1 MKKNRQL
8 IVVLLTILIIVLVFL
23 IFLYFFKQRNI
34 NSKDYPK
41 IKEKNIIEEI
51 LEENHEERI
60 NKSFLNWLE
69 KEYGNQKLSLLK
81 EKLKSDN
88 RENIWHDIYHS
99 SLNVLL
105 DNYNNIYSNAS
116 NIQQVNT
123 STNQAQLSFIGD
135 VSLADNWYII
145 PKYQER
151 GKNIYG
157 ILSEETVDILKN
169 STLTI
174 ANNEFTI
181 SNRGEKMP
189 GKYYTFRASPNN
201 LSIYQEMGV
210 DLVTLANNH
219 VYDFG
224 EKAFQDTL
232 EALKDFQI
240 PYVGAGKNI
249 DEAIQPYYFIVNGYK
264 IAFLNA
270 TRAEKLIL
278 TPEATNDT
286 GGVFRCYDPSLLI
299 QQIKKVR
306 QNSDIVITLLHW
318 GKEDSSSLEDVQ
330 VETAKQYI
338 EAGSDLIVGTHAHTL
353 QGIDFYQGKAII
365 YNLGDF
371 IFNHETK
378 DTAIFQF
385 IINNEKQFQYKIIP
399 CQQKEKY
406 TSIKEGN
413 EKVRILDKLRTLS
426 PNVFFEETGT
436 FYEKSTD

>member
-23 IFLYFFKQRNI
+23 IFLYFFRQRNI
-34 NSKDYPK
+34 NSKGYPK
-41 IKEKNIIEEI
+41 IKGQNIIEEI
-51 LEENHEERI
+51 LEENREERI
-60 NKSFLNWLE
+60 DKSFLNWLE
-69 KEYGNQKLSLLK
+69 KEYGDQKLSLLK
-81 EKLKSDN
+81 EKMKNDN
-88 RENIWHDIYHS
+88 QENIWHDIYHS

-116 NIQQVNT
+116 NIQQANT
-123 STNQAQLSFIGD
+123 STNQVQLSFIGD

-151 GKNIYG
+151 KKQIYG
-157 ILSEETVDILKN
+157 ILSEETVNILKN
-169 STLTI
+169 SNITI

-224 EKAFQDTL
+224 EIAFQDTL
-232 EALKDFQI
+232 EALKAFQI

-306 QNSDIVITLLHW
+306 QNSDVVATLLHW
-318 GKEDSSSLEDVQ
+318 GKEDSADLEEVQ
-330 VETAKQYI
+330 SETAKKYI
-338 EAGSDLIVGTHAHTL
+338 EAGSDIIIGTHAHIL

-371 IFNHETK
+371 IFNNETK
-378 DTAIFQF
+378 DTAIFQLTVD
-385 IINNEKQFQYKIIP
+385 NEKKFQYKIIP
-399 CQQKEKY
+399 CQQKDEY
-406 TSIKEGN
+406 TSLATEN
-413 EKVRILDKLRTLS
+413 DKLRILEKLRNLS
-426 PNVFFEETGT
+426 PNVFFEENGN
-436 FYEKSTD
+436 FYEKNTN

>member
-34 NSKDYPK
+34 NSKGYPK

-88 RENIWHDIYHS
+88 QENIWHDIYHS

-116 NIQQVNT
+116 NTQQANT
-123 STNQAQLSFIGD
+123 STNQVQLSFIGD

-151 GKNIYG
+151 KKQIYG
-157 ILSEETVDILKN
+157 ILSEETVNILKN
-169 STLTI
+169 SNITI

-232 EALKDFQI
+232 EALKTFQI

-249 DEAIQPYYFIVNGYK
+249 DEAIQPYYFVVNGYK
-264 IAFLNA
+264 ISFLNA

-306 QNSDIVITLLHW
+306 QNSDIVVTLLHW
-318 GKEDSSSLEDVQ
+318 GKEDSTDLEEVQ
-330 VETAKQYI
+330 SETAKKYI
-338 EAGSDLIVGTHAHTL
+338 EAGSDIIIGTHAHIL

-371 IFNHETK
+371 IFNNETK
-378 DTAIFQF
+378 DTAIFQLTVD
-385 IINNEKQFQYKIIP
+385 NEKNFQYKIIP
-399 CQQKEKY
+399 CQQKDEY
-406 TSIKEGN
+406 TSLATEN
-413 EKVRILDKLRTLS
+413 DKLRILEKLRNLS
-426 PNVFFEETGT
+426 PNVFFEENGN
-436 FYEKSTD
+436 FYEKNTN

>member
-23 IFLYFFKQRNI
+23 IFLYFFRQRNI
-34 NSKDYPK
+34 NSKGYPK
-41 IKEKNIIEEI
+41 IKEQNIIEEI
-51 LEENHEERI
+51 LEENREERI
-60 NKSFLNWLE
+60 DKSFLNWLE
-69 KEYGNQKLSLLK
+69 KEYGDQKLSLLK
-81 EKLKSDN
+81 EKMKNDN
-88 RENIWHDIYHS
+88 QENIWHDIYHS

-116 NIQQVNT
+116 NTQQANT
-123 STNQAQLSFIGD
+123 STNQVQLSFIGD

-151 GKNIYG
+151 KKQIYG
-157 ILSEETVDILKN
+157 ILSEETVNILKN
-169 STLTI
+169 SNITI

-232 EALKDFQI
+232 EALKTFQI

-249 DEAIQPYYFIVNGYK
+249 DEAIQPYYFVVNGYK
-264 IAFLNA
+264 ISFLNA

-306 QNSDIVITLLHW
+306 QNSDIVVTLLHW
-318 GKEDSSSLEDVQ
+318 GKEDSTDLEEVQ
-330 VETAKQYI
+330 SETAKKYI
-338 EAGSDLIVGTHAHTL
+338 EAGSDIIIGTHAHIL

-371 IFNHETK
+371 IFNNETK
-378 DTAIFQF
+378 DTAIFQLTVD
-385 IINNEKQFQYKIIP
+385 NEKNFQYKIIP
-399 CQQKEKY
+399 CQQKDEY
-406 TSIKEGN
+406 TSLATEN
-413 EKVRILDKLRTLS
+413 DKLRILEKLRNLS
-426 PNVFFEETGT
+426 PNVFFEENGN
-436 FYEKSTD
+436 FYEKNTN

>member
-23 IFLYFFKQRNI
+23 IFLYFFRQRNI
-34 NSKDYPK
+34 NSKGYPK
-41 IKEKNIIEEI
+41 IKEQNIIEEI
-51 LEENHEERI
+51 LEENREERI
-60 NKSFLNWLE
+60 DKSFLNWLE
-69 KEYGNQKLSLLK
+69 KEYGDQKLSLLK
-81 EKLKSDN
+81 EKMKNDN
-88 RENIWHDIYHS
+88 QENIWHDIYHS

-116 NIQQVNT
+116 NIQQANT
-123 STNQAQLSFIGD
+123 STNQVQLSFIGD

-151 GKNIYG
+151 KKQIYG
-157 ILSEETVDILKN
+157 ILSEETVNILKN
-169 STLTI
+169 SNITI

-224 EKAFQDTL
+224 EIAFQDTL
-232 EALKDFQI
+232 ESLKQYQI
-240 PYVGAGKNI
+240 PYIGAGKNI
-249 DEAIQPYYFIVNGYK
+249 DEAIQPYYFIINGYK

-306 QNSDIVITLLHW
+306 QNSDIVVTLLHW
-318 GKEDSSSLEDVQ
+318 GKEDSTDLEEVQ
-330 VETAKQYI
+330 SETAKKYI
-338 EAGSDLIVGTHAHTL
+338 EAGSDIIIGTHAHIL

-371 IFNHETK
+371 IFNNEIK
-378 DTAIFQF
+378 DTAIFQLTVD
-385 IINNEKQFQYKIIP
+385 NEKNFQYRIIP
-399 CQQKEKY
+399 CQQKDEY
-406 TSIKEGN
+406 TSLATEN
-413 EKVRILDKLRTLS
+413 DKLRILEKLSNLS
-426 PNVFFEETGT
+426 PNVFFEENGN
-436 FYEKSTD
+436 FYEKNTN